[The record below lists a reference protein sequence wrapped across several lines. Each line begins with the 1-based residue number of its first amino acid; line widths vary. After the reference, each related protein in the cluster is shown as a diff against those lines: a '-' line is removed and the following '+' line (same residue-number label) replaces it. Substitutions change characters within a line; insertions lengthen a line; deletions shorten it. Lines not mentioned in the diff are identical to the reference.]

1 MAEQL
6 VLVTGA
12 TGYIAGGLIPRL
24 LALGYRVRCLARSP
38 NRLLARSWYPE
49 VEVYQGDVMQPASLA
64 RALQGIHTAYYLIH
78 NMASGPGYTA
88 REQDGARNF
97 AEAAGQAGLEHI
109 IYLGGL
115 ADPLAEIAA
124 HMRSRIETG
133 ETLRQGKVP
142 VTEFRAGIIVGP
154 GSISFEMI
162 RFMTELMPVIFG
174 PLWLRNRAQP
184 IAVQNVIDYLLAA
197 LKYRDVSGRVYEI
210 GGPDVMSFA
219 DLMVNYGRIRGL
231 WRKEISVPGIP
242 LWFMALGVEL
252 MTPVPASI
260 ARPLVASMRSHS
272 QVHEDRALQ
281 AFPGVRLLGYQQAV
295 ELSLEALH
303 PERLEPL
310 WRASQRPVTII
321 KQEGFFIDHRRRKVN
336 ARPDKVFQ
344 VVADLGGQRGWLYA
358 DWLWKLRGWLDR
370 LLGGPGL
377 RGRGSPLPQEAP
389 LSLSPCRY
397 FAGTFP
403 YVSLQGRSA
412 VGGEDKEAGVKV
424 GDFIDYYRV
433 ESFEE
438 GHRLLLRAELKAPGQ
453 GWMEWRV
460 EADQADASLLTQTGF
475 FAPRGLP
482 GFAYWYLLGPIHRL
496 VFRGLINAIARQS
509 LE

>member
-1 MAEQL
+1 MAEQP

-12 TGYIAGGLIPRL
+12 TGYIAGCLIPRL
-24 LALGYRVRCLARSP
+24 LAQGYRVRCLARSP
-38 NRLLARSWYPE
+38 DRLRARSWFPD
-49 VEVYQGDVMQPASLA
+49 VEVIEGDVMQPASLA
-64 RALQGIHTAYYLIH
+64 PALQGVHTAYYLIH
-78 NMASGPGYTA
+78 NMASGSGYTV

-97 AEAAGQAGLEHI
+97 TEAAAQAGLEHI

-115 ADPLAEIAA
+115 ADPQGGIAA

-174 PLWLRNRAQP
+174 PPWLNNRAQP

-197 LKYRDVSGRVYEI
+197 LKAQHGRGQVYEI
-210 GGPDVMSFA
+210 GGSDVMSFA

-231 WRKEISVPGIP
+231 WRKEVTVPGIP

-272 QVHEDRALQ
+272 EVHDDHALQ
-281 AFPGVRLLGYQQAV
+281 AFPAVRLLGYEQAV

-310 WRASQRPVTII
+310 WRASQRPVTIV
-321 KQEGFFIDHRRRKVN
+321 KQEGFFVDHRRIGVKASPER
-336 ARPDKVFQ
+336 VFQ
-344 VVADLGGQRGWLYA
+344 VMAGLGGRWGWLYA
-358 DWLWKLRGWLDR
+358 DWLWRLRGWLDR

-377 RGRGSPLPQEAP
+377 RGRGSPLPE
-389 LSLSPCRY
+389 
-397 FAGTFP
+397 GD
-403 YVSLQGRSA
+403 G
-412 VGGEDKEAGVKV
+412 VGVRV

-433 ESFEE
+433 EAFEE
-438 GHRLLLRAELKAPGQ
+438 RHRLLLRAELKAPGQ

-460 EADQADASLLTQTGF
+460 EADQEGGSLLTQTGF

>member
-1 MAEQL
+1 MAEQP

-12 TGYIAGGLIPRL
+12 TGYIAGCLIPRL
-24 LALGYRVRCLARSP
+24 LAQGYRVRCLARSP
-38 NRLLARSWYPE
+38 DRLRARNWFAN
-49 VEVYQGDVMQPASLA
+49 VEVYEGDVMQPASLA
-64 RALQGIHTAYYLIH
+64 RALQGVHTAYYLIH
-78 NMASGPGYTA
+78 NMSSGQGYTA

-97 AEAAGQAGLEHI
+97 TEAAAQAGLEHI

-115 ADPLAEIAA
+115 ADPQDGIAA

-174 PLWLRNRAQP
+174 PPWLNNRAQP
-184 IAVQNVIDYLLAA
+184 IAAQNVIDYLLAA
-197 LKYRDVSGRVYEI
+197 LKAQHGRGQVYEI

-231 WRKEISVPGIP
+231 WRKEVTVPGIP

-260 ARPLVASMRSHS
+260 AGPLGASMRSHS
-272 QVHEDRALQ
+272 EVHDDHALQ
-281 AFPGVRLLGYQQAV
+281 AFPAVRLLGYEQAV

-310 WRASQRPVTII
+310 WRASQRPVTIV
-321 KQEGFFIDHRRRKVN
+321 KQEGFFIDHRRIGVKASPER
-336 ARPDKVFQ
+336 VFQ
-344 VVADLGGQRGWLYA
+344 VMAGLGGWWGWLYA
-358 DWLWKLRGWLDR
+358 DWLWRLRGWLDR

-377 RGRGSPLPQEAP
+377 RGRGSPLPE
-389 LSLSPCRY
+389 
-397 FAGTFP
+397 GD
-403 YVSLQGRSA
+403 G
-412 VGGEDKEAGVKV
+412 VGVRV

-433 ESFEE
+433 EAFEE
-438 GHRLLLRAELKAPGQ
+438 RHRLLLGAELKAPGQ

-460 EADQADASLLTQTGF
+460 EADQEGGSLLTQTGF